1 MHYLSFINEIHDFI
15 WGIPLI
21 ALIIIVGLWLTFIL
35 KGIQVTKLPKAF
47 KCLTEKDEGSGEV
60 STFQALCISLSAT
73 IGTGNITGVAAAIAA
88 GGPGALFWMV
98 ITAIFGMATKYS
110 EGFLAIKYRRIEE
123 GRIIGG
129 PHAYIEYG
137 MGPKFKWL
145 AKIFATLGML
155 AAILGIG
162 TLTQINGITDSAK
175 DVFDK
180 DALHAFTI
188 FGNNVSI
195 VSIIVGVIITILT
208 ALVLIGGV
216 KRIGRVCEYLI
227 PFMACI
233 YILICLTLIFTN
245 VREIPNAFAQIFKMA
260 FTGRAAVGGVIGIT
274 VRNVI
279 QQGVAKGIFTNEAG
293 LGSAPI
299 ALATAK
305 TDDPVKQGLIS
316 MTSTFLGTL
325 IICTMTGICVVI
337 TGAWDKGLEGIS
349 ITSHAFSMGLPFN
362 DLVCSILL
370 FVCITCFAFTTIV
383 GWNVYGVRCLDYLT
397 GGNKIA
403 TKIYQWLYILAV
415 LMGAFLKVDVIWT
428 IAEIF
433 NGLMAVPNLI
443 ALLALSPVVAKET
456 SKYFKNLKVIKQQ

>member
-1 MHYLSFINEIHDFI
+1 MEYVSFIHEIHDFI

-21 ALIIIVGLWLTFIL
+21 ALIIIVGLWLTIIL

-47 KCLTEKDEGSGEV
+47 KCLTQKEEGSGEV

-73 IGTGNITGVAAAIAA
+73 IGTGNITGVAAAIAI

-98 ITAIFGMATKYS
+98 ITAIFGMATKYA
-110 EGFLAIKYRRIEE
+110 EGFLAIKYRHIEN
-123 GRIIGG
+123 GRLIGG
-129 PHAYIEYG
+129 PHAYIEFG
-137 MGPKFKWL
+137 MGHKFKWL
-145 AKIFATLGML
+145 AKVFAVLGML

-180 DALHAFTI
+180 DSLHVFHL
-188 FGNNVSI
+188 FGNEISI
-195 VSIIVGVIITILT
+195 VSIIVGGIITLLS

-227 PFMACI
+227 PIMASV
-233 YILICLTLIFTN
+233 YIVICLTLIFTN
-245 VREIPNAFAQIFKMA
+245 IKEVPSAFASIFKMA
-260 FTGRAAVGGVIGIT
+260 FTGRAAVGGVVAIT
-274 VRNVI
+274 IRNAI

-325 IICTMTGICVVI
+325 IICTMTGICIVL
-337 TGAWDKGLEGIS
+337 TGAWDLGLQGIN
-349 ITSHAFSMGLPFN
+349 ITNHAFSIGLPFS

-370 FVCITCFAFTTIV
+370 FICITCFAFTTIV
-383 GWNVYGVRCLDYLT
+383 GWNVYGARCLDYVT
-397 GGNKIA
+397 GGNKMIE
-403 TKIYQWLYILAV
+403 KIYQWLYILAI
-415 LMGAFLKVDVIWT
+415 LLGAFLKVDVIWT

-433 NGLMAVPNLI
+433 NGLMAIPNLI
-443 ALLALSPVVAKET
+443 ALLALSKVVAKDT
-456 SKYFKNLKVIKQQ
+456 NQYFKNLK